1 MPTTVL
7 MPALSPT
14 MTEGK
19 LAKWHVKQG
28 DTVTAGDLLADI
40 ETDKAIMEFEAVDD
54 GTVGRLLAE
63 EGDADIAVNQP
74 IAIMLDD
81 DEDISALSGDDER
94 EVGSAS
100 RPDDRPPATVQPAL
114 SQPVSPGPVIS
125 VSPPPERTAGDADR
139 IFASPLARRLARENG
154 FILSDI
160 VGTGPNGRIIKRD
173 IERAIEEPPRVPKEV
188 APIAVGTSEVP
199 EDIAVL
205 FSGREFEEVPL
216 DGMRKTIATRL
227 VEAKQ
232 TIPHF
237 YLRREILLDQML
249 AARSQINDALKPDG
263 NRISVNDF
271 VIKASA
277 LALQAV
283 PDANSVW
290 AHDRILR
297 FKSSDVAVAVA
308 VEGGLFTPV
317 IRDAHEKSLPELSA
331 EMKSLAERARSRRLK
346 PEEYT
351 GGSFSIS
358 NLGMF
363 GIESFD
369 AVINPP
375 HGSILAVGAGRRVP
389 FELDDGSV
397 EFRTSAS
404 MTLSCD
410 HRVIDGVL
418 GASFLAEIARFLEN
432 PMLLFI

>member
-19 LAKWHVKQG
+19 LAKWHVQQG
-28 DTVTAGDLLADI
+28 DTVAAGDLLAEI

-54 GTVGRLLAE
+54 GTVGRLLVG
-63 EGDADIAVNQP
+63 EGGADIEVNQP
-74 IAIMLDD
+74 IAIMLGE
-81 DEDISALSGDDER
+81 DEDISALSDVHEPDVEPVALRDDQ
-94 EVGSAS
+94 S
-100 RPDDRPPATVQPAL
+100 PATVQPTL
-114 SQPVSPGPVIS
+114 SQPVSPGPMMS
-125 VSPPPERTAGDADR
+125 VSPPPERMAGDADR
-139 IFASPLARRLARENG
+139 IFASPLARRLARENDL
-154 FILSDI
+154 ILSDI
-160 VGTGPNGRIIKRD
+160 DGTGPNGRIIKRD
-173 IERAIEEPPRVPKEV
+173 IELAIKEPPRMSRAV
-188 APIAVGTSEVP
+188 APVEKIASEVP
-199 EDIAVL
+199 KDIAIL
-205 FSGREFEEVPL
+205 FSGREFEEVAL
-216 DGMRKTIATRL
+216 DGMRKTIAARL

-249 AARSQINDALKPDG
+249 AVRTQINSALQPGG

-271 VIKASA
+271 IIKASA

-331 EMKSLAERARSRRLK
+331 EMKSLAEKARSRRLK

-397 EFRTSAS
+397 EFRTSVS

-418 GASFLAEIARFLEN
+418 GASFLAEIARHLEN

>member
-19 LAKWHVKQG
+19 LAKWHVQQG
-28 DTVTAGDLLADI
+28 DTVAAGDLLAEI

-54 GTVGRLLAE
+54 GTVGRLLVE
-63 EGDADIAVNQP
+63 EGSADIEVNQP
-74 IAIMLDD
+74 IAIMLGD
-81 DEDISALSGDDER
+81 DEDISALSDVHVPD
-94 EVGSAS
+94 VGSTTLQ
-100 RPDDRPPATVQPAL
+100 DDQPPATAQPAL
-114 SQPVSPGPVIS
+114 SQQVSPGRVMS
-125 VSPPPERTAGDADR
+125 VSPPPERMAGDAGR
-139 IFASPLARRLARENG
+139 IFASPLARRLARENDLS
-154 FILSDI
+154 LSDI
-160 VGTGPNGRIIKRD
+160 DGTGPNGRIIKRD
-173 IERAIEEPPRVPKEV
+173 IELAIKEPPGINRAV
-188 APIAVGTSEVP
+188 APAAAAASEVP
-199 EDIAVL
+199 KDIAVL
-205 FSGREFEEVPL
+205 FGDREFDEVAL
-216 DGMRKTIATRL
+216 DGMRKTIAARL

-249 AARSQINDALKPDG
+249 AVRSQINSALQPDG

-271 VIKASA
+271 MIKASA

-308 VEGGLFTPV
+308 VDGGLFTPV
-317 IRDAHEKSLPELSA
+317 IRDAHDKSLPELSA
-331 EMKSLAERARSRRLK
+331 EMRSLAEKARSRRLK

-375 HGSILAVGAGRRVP
+375 HGSILAVGTGRRVP
-389 FELDDGSV
+389 FELDDGTV
-397 EFRTSAS
+397 EFRTSVS
-404 MTLSCD
+404 VTLSCD

-418 GASFLAEIARFLEN
+418 GASFLAEIARHLEN